1 MRPDVLVSAILCSAA
16 VVWAGWT
23 IAGAMRR
30 PAAAAGDAA
39 ADRALTLLQTFA
51 PGIADSAKDPRAL
64 LTWAPLAAAARQL
77 YPDAFALLDRAAGG
91 TFPFTRDQMQAAHA
105 RWSADWLAWE
115 RAHDGEYKLKAATA
129 EADMMAAGQ
138 TPLARARLDAVERE
152 KLELY
157 QRRYEEYVRVS
168 RALQALTT

>member
-1 MRPDVLVSAILCSAA
+1 LRPEVLVFPLILCSAA

-23 IAGAMRR
+23 IAAALRR
-30 PAAAAGDAA
+30 PAAAAGVSAE
-39 ADRALTLLQTFA
+39 DRALALLQLFA
-51 PGIADSAKDPRAL
+51 PGMADSAKDPRAL
-64 LTWAPLAAAARQL
+64 LTWAPLAAASRQL
-77 YPDAFALLDRAAGG
+77 YPEAFALLDRAAGG
-91 TFPFTRDQMQAAHA
+91 HFPFTRDQLQ
-105 RWSADWLAWE
+105 
-115 RAHDGEYKLKAATA
+115 AATA
-129 EADMMAAGQ
+129 EADMMAVGQ